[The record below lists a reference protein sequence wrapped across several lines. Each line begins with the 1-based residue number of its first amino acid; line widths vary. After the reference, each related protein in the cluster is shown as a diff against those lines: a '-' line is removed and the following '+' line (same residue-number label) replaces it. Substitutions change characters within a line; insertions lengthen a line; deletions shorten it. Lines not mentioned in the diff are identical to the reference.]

1 MIVKKKV
8 KKGTQYVSSLTLRPY
23 STCSDCSEHTEGNGL
38 LSINV
43 LSESPIIDTIEDA
56 GRRLTIFTESGS
68 STYYNI
74 LTDYVEIVEESIN
87 CTTYTGKA
95 GSIIDMQDT
104 SKTLALPPHGEFYVD
119 LMGTFIG
126 RSSCPNCGSDDI
138 DYPSLSVHH
147 AGGETFS
154 REGYV
159 SNNEIGM
166 NIDDFSVL
174 MTYIPD
180 DSDNHKTFPAI
191 PYAAGVQAF
200 IQGHHD

>member
-8 KKGTQYVSSLTLRPY
+8 KKGIQYVSSLTLRPY
-23 STCSDCSEHTEGNGL
+23 STCNDCSTHMEGNGL
-38 LSINV
+38 LSISL
-43 LSESPIIDTIEDA
+43 LSERPIIDTPDGA

-68 STYYNI
+68 TYYNI
-74 LTDYVEIVEESIN
+74 LTEYAEIVEASIN
-87 CTTYTGKA
+87 CPVSTDNV
-95 GSIIDMQDT
+95 GSIIDIQDT

-126 RSSCPNCGSDDI
+126 RNSCPECGSDDV
-138 DYPSLSVHH
+138 DYPSIVLRHD
-147 AGGETFS
+147 GGETFS

-159 SNNEIGM
+159 NNNEIGL

-174 MTYIPD
+174 MAYIPD

-191 PYAAGVQAF
+191 PYVTGVQAF
-200 IQGHHD
+200 IQGHRD